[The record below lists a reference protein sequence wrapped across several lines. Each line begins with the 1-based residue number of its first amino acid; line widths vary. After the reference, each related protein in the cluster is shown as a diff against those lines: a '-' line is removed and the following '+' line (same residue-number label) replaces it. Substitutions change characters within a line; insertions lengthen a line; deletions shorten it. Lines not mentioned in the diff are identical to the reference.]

1 MIQQLVLV
9 RHGESAA
16 NVAASDAERSG
27 AETIDVP
34 WRDADVPLT
43 GRGEEQARSLAA
55 WWRGAGPTDGTVAW
69 SSPYLRARETLA
81 LGLEASGTALP
92 VRVDER
98 LRDRELGVL
107 DLLTRRGVA
116 ARHPEEEARRH
127 RLGKWYHRPPGG
139 ESWVDVA
146 LRLRHVLGDL
156 LADDDA
162 TRAVVATH
170 DVVVT
175 LVTAVLTGM
184 DEHEVLDFTLEHPV
198 ANASVTT
205 LERTADGWRL
215 VAFADVAHLDHGDA
229 PVTEHEGDPDVRPR

>member
-1 MIQQLVLV
+1 MIDQLVLV

-16 NVAASDAERSG
+16 NVAASAAERSG
-27 AETIDVP
+27 AETIDVA

-43 GRGEEQARSLAA
+43 GEGRDQAAALGA
-55 WWRGAGPTDGTVAW
+55 WWRDAGPTEGTVAW

-81 LGLEASGTALP
+81 TGLHAAGLDVPA
-92 VRVDER
+92 RVDER

-107 DLLTRRGVA
+107 DLLTRRGIA

-139 ESWVDVA
+139 ESWVDVT
-146 LRLRHVLGDL
+146 LRLRSVLGDL
-156 LADDDA
+156 LAEPDA

-175 LVTAVLTGM
+175 LVTGLLLGLG
-184 DEHEVLDFTLEHPV
+184 EREVLEFATENPV
-198 ANASVTT
+198 PNASVTT

-215 VAFADVAHLDHGDA
+215 VAFADVAHLDRRDA
-229 PVTEHEGDPDVRPR
+229 VVTEHGGDPDVQPR